1 MVPVTPATLLAL
13 GVAVLV
19 VSILVAFFIA
29 IEYRDRRAMQALAA
43 EERRRQI
50 LLAAARQARAWERH
64 GYR

>member
-1 MVPVTPATLLAL
+1 MTPATLLAL

-29 IEYRDRRAMQALAA
+29 IEYRDRRAMQALVA

-50 LLAAARQARAWERH
+50 LLAADRQARAWERH

>member
-1 MVPVTPATLLAL
+1 MTPAAMLAL
-13 GVAVLV
+13 GVAIFV

-29 IEYRDRRAMQALAA
+29 IEYRDHRAMQALVA